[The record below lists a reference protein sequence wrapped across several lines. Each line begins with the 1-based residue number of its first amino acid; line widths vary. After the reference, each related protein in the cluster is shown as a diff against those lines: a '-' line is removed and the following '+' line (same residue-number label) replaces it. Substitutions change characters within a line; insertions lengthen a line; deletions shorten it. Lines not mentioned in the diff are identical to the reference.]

1 MEDSL
6 KPLEAAVQF
15 SPYDP
20 PLSFAGEEEGGH
32 EEIAPERWRILVV
45 DDEPDVHL
53 ATTFALKDEIILDRP
68 LELLHAYSGD
78 EALQMLS
85 REPDIAVVLL
95 DVVMNGS
102 EDGLAVAHAIRHQL
116 NLKEL
121 RIVLRTGH
129 PGYAPEYAVIR
140 DYGINDYKTK
150 SELTQIR
157 LQTTLTTAI
166 RSYQQLK
173 TVDANRRGLEM
184 IIEASASLFERR
196 TQESFAAGAL
206 AHLIA
211 LLGLP
216 HHGLIAIHQPS
227 TPGTRPP
234 HAWLIASAAG
244 KLNALVGQPL
254 AALEDPLVLNAIE
267 HAIRSRSPLY
277 TAEFAVLY
285 LNRPHD
291 QEAAIYLSTQRPL
304 AKDER
309 QLLEVFCTNIAV
321 GLENVALFRQLQDL
335 AYIDPLTYLPNR
347 TQFVTR
353 LDNLLKSAEPDE
365 VVVLLDIA
373 QFSQINDAL
382 GHLIGDQL
390 LQSVAQRLRPLV
402 PATATLARLG
412 VDLFGVVGHYQPEQ
426 LTPLFEA
433 FERPFAVASHRLR
446 VQISCAAAHLRDT
459 EPTGIGCLKD
469 VTIAL
474 NQAKRAD
481 NGQLVWYSPSM
492 SRASRR
498 RLDLLHDLESAIH
511 RGQLTIHY
519 QPQIALDSG
528 EIVGVEALARWPQP
542 DGSFIPPD
550 RFIPLAEQSGLILDL
565 GNWLVT
571 QVCGQLSEWRALGL
585 GALRM
590 AINVSMVQFNHEGL
604 IDLLADA
611 LQRHSLSA
619 SLIEVEITES
629 VAMARP
635 EEVMAK
641 IARLKA
647 LGVSVAIDDFG
658 TGFSSLAYLQK
669 LHADRLKIDRAFIR
683 DMGLSENPYSIAE
696 MVINLGHKLGIK
708 VLAEGV
714 ESPAQATLLRSLGC
728 DEAQGFLFAKPAPP
742 APLTHWFLETG
753 LKVAV

>member
-1 MEDSL
+1 MD
-6 KPLEAAVQF
+6 ANAQF
-15 SPYDP
+15 SAYES
-20 PLSFAGEEEGGH
+20 PLTFAGEEADGS
-32 EEIAPERWRILVV
+32 EEVVPERWRILVV

-53 ATTFALKDEIILDRP
+53 ATSFALKDEVILDRP

-78 EALQMLS
+78 DALQMLS

-95 DVVMNGS
+95 DVVMNGA
-102 EDGLAVAHAIRHQL
+102 EDGLAVARAIRQQL

-129 PGYAPEYAVIR
+129 PGYAPEYSVIR

-173 TVDANRRGLEM
+173 AVNASRRGLEM

-216 HHGLIAIHQPS
+216 QHGLICIHQPS
-227 TPGTRPP
+227 TPGARPP
-234 HAWLIASAAG
+234 HAWLIVSAAG
-244 KLNALVGQPL
+244 KLQSLVGQPL
-254 AALEDPLVLNAIE
+254 GSLQDPLVLNAIG

-277 TAEFAVLY
+277 TPDFAVLY

-291 QEAAIYLSTQRPL
+291 QEAAIYLCTQRPL

-309 QLLEVFCTNIAV
+309 QLLEVFCTNIAI
-321 GLENVALFRQLQDL
+321 GFENVALFRQLQDL

-347 TQFVTR
+347 THFVAR
-353 LDNLLKSAEPDE
+353 LDQLLKAPSQDD
-365 VVVLLDIA
+365 VVVLLDIE

-402 PATATLARLG
+402 PPATTLARLG
-412 VDLFGVVGHYQPEQ
+412 VDLFGVVGPYTAEHFA
-426 LTPLFEA
+426 PLFEA
-433 FERPFAVASHRLR
+433 FDRPFAVASHRLR
-446 VQISCAAAHLRDT
+446 VQIAAAAARLTDT

-481 NGQLVWYSPSM
+481 KDRGELTWYSPAM

-498 RLDLLHDLESAIH
+498 RLDLLHDLESAI
-511 RGQLTIHY
+511 RQGQLTVYY

-565 GNWLVT
+565 GNWLVE
-571 QVCGQLSEWRALGL
+571 QVCSQLAEWRALGL

-604 IDLLADA
+604 IDLLAEA
-611 LQRHSLSA
+611 LARHQLA
-619 SLIEVEITES
+619 PSLIEVEITES

-635 EEVMAK
+635 EDVMAK
-641 IARLKA
+641 IARLKS
-647 LGVSVAIDDFG
+647 LGLSVAIDDFG

-742 APLTHWFLETG
+742 APLTHWFQETG